1 MEATYSNLKSEI
13 WLIPWL
19 GKKANGNI
27 QKMGSLLNR
36 LDDPFTLSG
45 ISANIQK
52 AVYHPCLTVVPLTLV
67 VLKQ

>member
-45 ISANIQK
+45 ISANIRK
-52 AVYHPCLTVVPLTLV
+52 AVYQQVVPLTLV